1 MDLTSEKKEESGK
14 DLFVSKDT
22 LIGELLQ
29 IDSGVG
35 YILMGIG
42 MHCFGCPAS
51 QMETIEE
58 AAMVHGVD
66 PDALCDE
73 INDYIA
79 THKKTQETAEA

>member
-51 QMETIEE
+51 
-58 AAMVHGVD
+58 H
-66 PDALCDE
+66 
-73 INDYIA
+73 Y
-79 THKKTQETAEA
+79 